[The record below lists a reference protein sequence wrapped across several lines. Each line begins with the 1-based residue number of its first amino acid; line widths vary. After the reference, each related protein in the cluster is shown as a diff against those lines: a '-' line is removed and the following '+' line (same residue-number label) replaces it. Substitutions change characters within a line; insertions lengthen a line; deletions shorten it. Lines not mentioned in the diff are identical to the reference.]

1 MSPMTEVTD
10 TRPPEKTATGLA
22 ARLKKKGPKAAMGA
36 LRWVLPNSLTGD
48 RIYNYVDFVLK
59 QRRLPRRRMLFNDYL
74 LRLQM
79 SGEML
84 SLPRQLV
91 SDKELCKAYVND
103 RIGPGRTIP
112 TIRVFRSA
120 DEITE
125 DAFPESCV
133 IKATHLS
140 GVTVIRRKGEPLPLD
155 RIRTFLDGSLYLR
168 TREQNYKYLEP
179 KIIVEPIV
187 FGGEM
192 MEMKVHCY
200 GGRARVF
207 SVHPTGTGGNTLE
220 RFDRTW
226 TRMPLKQRT
235 PLPASPTPRPTCL
248 DPIIVAADRL
258 SSDFNYIR
266 VDAYV
271 SGDEWLIGE
280 LTNCHLNLAWRFID
294 LEQERLFSRAL
305 FEREAD

>member
-1 MSPMTEVTD
+1 MTEATD
-10 TRPPEKTATGLA
+10 TPPPEKAATKLA
-22 ARLKKKGPKAAMGA
+22 ARLKKQGPKAAMA
-36 LRWVLPNSLTGD
+36 VLRRVLPKSLTGD

-91 SDKELCKAYVND
+91 SDKELCKAYVDD

-112 TIRVFRSA
+112 TIRVIRTA

-140 GVTVIRRKGEPLPLD
+140 GVTVIRRRGEPLPLD
-155 RIRTFLDGSLYLR
+155 RIRSFLKGSLYLR
-168 TREQNYKYLEP
+168 TREQNYKFLEP

-187 FGGEM
+187 FGGDM
-192 MEMKVHCY
+192 MELKVHCY
-200 GGRARVF
+200 RGQARVF
-207 SVHPTGTGGNTLE
+207 SVHPKGTDGNTLE
-220 RFDRTW
+220 RLDRSW
-226 TRMPLKQRT
+226 TRMALKQRT
-235 PLPASPTPRPTCL
+235 PLPASPTPRPPCL
-248 DPIIVAADRL
+248 DAILAAADRL
-258 SSDFNYIR
+258 AQDFNYIR

-271 SGDEWLIGE
+271 SGDAWLIGE
-280 LTNCHLNLAWRFID
+280 LTNCHLNLAWRFAD

-305 FEREAD
+305 FGRDAD